1 MGPGLLI
8 KALLQGS
15 FSLMVFGWAQ
25 IVMDIQPLI
34 VLITGE
40 GQLHGFTHTFV
51 GATLIGLFSAVT
63 GKHLSEFGLKVLRI
77 ATTQNPITISWP
89 VTVISAF
96 IGSYSHVIL
105 DAIIYHDVEIWFPLS
120 KDKPLLGMMTDEQM
134 HLFCLLSAA
143 IGAVAY
149 FSIQAF
155 IYKNPVRRFD
165 QMR

>member
-8 KALLQGS
+8 KTLMQGS

-25 IVMDIQPLI
+25 IIMDIQPLV
-34 VLITGE
+34 VLITNE
-40 GQLHGFTHTFV
+40 GQLHGFTHTFI
-51 GATLIGLFSAVT
+51 GATLIGVFSAAT

-77 ATTQNPITISWP
+77 ATTDHPVIISWP
-89 VTVISAF
+89 ITVISAF

-105 DAIIYHDVEIWFPLS
+105 DAIMYHDVEIWFPWS
-120 KDKPLLGMMTDEQM
+120 DDKPLLGMMTYEQM
-134 HLFCLLSAA
+134 HLFCLLSAV
-143 IGAVAY
+143 IGAVVY

-155 IYKNPVRRFD
+155 IYKKPVRRFN